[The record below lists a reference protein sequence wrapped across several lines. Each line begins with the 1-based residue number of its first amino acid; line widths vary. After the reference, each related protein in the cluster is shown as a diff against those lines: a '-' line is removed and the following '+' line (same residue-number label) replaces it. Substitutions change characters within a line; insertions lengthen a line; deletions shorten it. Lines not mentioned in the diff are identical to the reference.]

1 VGASPTSFCN
11 GERARGCALIPD
23 SNPAD
28 PGRNSGGGPDG
39 TESPADHPESHPE
52 QPASGQATDP
62 SALAAAI
69 IQLLEPELGA
79 EGLDLLDVRVFRGG
93 GRYQVRI
100 YVDLPEG
107 GINLDQCTRA
117 ARSVSLLMEEAD
129 PFPGPYV
136 LEVSSPGI
144 RRPLRKLEHF
154 SAAVGQKV
162 EIKTSPGACPGVPAK
177 LRGVLEEIRDDKLL
191 VLPPGA
197 APDEGEPRVVAV
209 PLAAVVEANL
219 DPGIRRPGTHQR
231 RSSATQGRAAPGT
244 EGPQEKGSQAPAQGR
259 QDPQGGRIVWRS
271 FRRRGNIKV
280 P

>member
-1 VGASPTSFCN
+1 
-11 GERARGCALIPD
+11 
-23 SNPAD
+23 
-28 PGRNSGGGPDG
+28 
-39 TESPADHPESHPE
+39 
-52 QPASGQATDP
+52 
-62 SALAAAI
+62 
-69 IQLLEPELGA
+69 
-79 EGLDLLDVRVFRGG
+79 LLDVRVFRGG

-219 DPGIRRPGTHQR
+219 DPEFDAQELINADRRQR
-231 RSSATQGRAAPGT
+231 KDERRQERKARKKKGRKPRPKAGKTRKADGSSG
-244 EGPQEKGSQAPAQGR
+244 
-259 QDPQGGRIVWRS
+259 DPSGDAET
-271 FRRRGNIKV
+271 
-280 P
+280 